1 MLEEAQAAMQEAVD
15 RVEDVGVP
23 DVVRDEYLTQLR
35 AERIHEEVLSWTHM
49 SCIRFVIHAVQVATL
64 YLQLAEVALKRN
76 AVDEAFKFAQRGM
89 QVRPVVPEPGMV
101 NEDEQASR

>member
-1 MLEEAQAAMQEAVD
+1 MQEAVD

-35 AERIHEEVLSWTHM
+35 AVRIHEEVLSWTWTHM
-49 SCIRFVIHAVQVATL
+49 SCVRFVIHAVQLATL
-64 YLQLAEVALKRN
+64 YLQLAEVALERN

-89 QVRPVVPEPGMV
+89 QVRPVVPEPDMV
-101 NEDEQASR
+101 NKDEQASR